1 MKLFCMVYL
10 IYIFMLQCCEKI
22 KGFISWEFKFQIISN
37 MLFIYIKKYIDL
49 KWGVFRLNKFEI
61 GY

>member
-1 MKLFCMVYL
+1 MVYL
-10 IYIFMLQCCEKI
+10 IYMFMLQCCEKI
-22 KGFISWEFKFQIISN
+22 KGFISWEFKIYIISN
-37 MLFIYIKKYIDL
+37 MLFIYIKKYINL